1 MVGWRGSCAL
11 LRLHLLLQEVFE
23 DLLEVLHQLLMS
35 LWVHGGV
42 VRQLV
47 YLVNL
52 GKLAFIADG
61 DSATLD
67 RVVASASMEQGVKF
81 VCGLL
86 LLLDLG

>member
-1 MVGWRGSCAL
+1 MVVWRGSRAL

-23 DLLEVLHQLLMS
+23 DLLEVLHELLMS

-42 VRQLV
+42 VSQLID
-47 YLVNL
+47 LVNFW
-52 GKLAFIADG
+52 KLALIADG

-67 RVVASASMEQGVKF
+67 WVVASAGMEQGVEF